1 MFGIRAIVSTCARY
15 SVILQKMAANRSTS
29 NTASLQDGYGGRVR
43 VRTESDVAIITMERG
58 ENRMN
63 NEFIDQVNAALD
75 EALRNPDLKGIIT
88 TGEGKFYSNG
98 LDLVYM
104 MEMLQ
109 KEPENL
115 EVFLKRWNQ
124 LQIRMLTCP
133 VVTVSAINGHAFA
146 GGAILSLCHDFRV
159 MQTERGWWCMN
170 EAHLALVI
178 PEWILQIFK
187 SKLGG
192 NGDRTLIDSVTYAK
206 RYPAAEAK
214 AAGIADETCP
224 TAELLQRSLD
234 IIRRIIP
241 GEVPQRDYV
250 AKTKRLL
257 YRDVLD
263 RVNNKSSYDFRAIA
277 PRL

>member
-1 MFGIRAIVSTCARY
+1 
-15 SVILQKMAANRSTS
+15 MAATKSTS
-29 NTASLQDGYGGRVR
+29 NIASLQDGFGGIVK

-88 TGEGKFYSNG
+88 TGVGKFYTNG
-98 LDLVYM
+98 LDLLYM
-104 MEMLQ
+104 MEMYQ

-146 GGAILSLCHDFRV
+146 GGAIFSLCHDFRV

-170 EAHLALVI
+170 EAQLGLVI
-178 PEWILQIFK
+178 PDWILRIFRT
-187 SKLGG
+187 KLGG
-192 NGDRTLIDSVTYAK
+192 NGGRTLIDSVTYAK
-206 RYPAAEAK
+206 RYPAAEAM

-224 TAELLQRSLD
+224 AAELIPRSLD
-234 IIRRIIP
+234 IIRKIIP
-241 GEVPQRDYV
+241 GEIPPRDYV
-250 AKTKRLL
+250 EKTKQRL
-257 YRDVLD
+257 YSDILD
-263 RVNNKSSYDFRAIA
+263 CVKSKSSYDFKGIA
-277 PRL
+277 SKL